1 VKPHS
6 GSLAIHLRS
15 VYGFWPTQARGDT
28 RLVGKVVPPLESVK
42 LISAVLTV
50 MSSLDPHMIIELED
64 ENKSWS
70 FLVQVV
76 LSLC

>member
-1 VKPHS
+1 M
-6 GSLAIHLRS
+6 GE
-15 VYGFWPTQARGDT
+15 D
-28 RLVGKVVPPLESVK
+28 VPPLQSVK
-42 LISAVLTV
+42 LISAVFTV

-76 LSLC
+76 LSLCLWYIYADDIYILMNIVHT

>member
-1 VKPHS
+1 M
-6 GSLAIHLRS
+6 GE
-15 VYGFWPTQARGDT
+15 D
-28 RLVGKVVPPLESVK
+28 VPPLQSVK
-42 LISAVLTV
+42 LISAVFTV

-76 LSLC
+76 LSLCL

>member
-1 VKPHS
+1 
-6 GSLAIHLRS
+6 
-15 VYGFWPTQARGDT
+15 
-28 RLVGKVVPPLESVK
+28 
-42 LISAVLTV
+42 

-76 LSLC
+76 LSLCWWFIYVDDIYAEDYRLCLNGFDIYLYIVIRCW